1 MPVVVMEVTEK
12 SAHEK
17 TDQLFIYTFASPNH
31 EPRQIVANLTN
42 VYEVGDRVAI
52 ALPGTHLPG
61 VEIVPRKVFGI
72 DSSGMAL
79 GPVDQALDTDV
90 TQSFDADRE
99 PKPWTITATVTIDA
113 RYEEDA
119 RKLAEKALRKG
130 HGKVIDCQ
138 ES

>member
-1 MPVVVMEVTEK
+1 MWRSRCREPTYRASRLSPK
-12 SAHEK
+12 S
-17 TDQLFIYTFASPNH
+17 
-31 EPRQIVANLTN
+31 V
-42 VYEVGDRVAI
+42 
-52 ALPGTHLPG
+52 
-61 VEIVPRKVFGI
+61 GI

>member
-17 TDQLFIYTFASPNH
+17 TDQLFIYTFASPTH

-42 VYEVGDRVAI
+42 VYEVGDRVAV

-79 GPVDQALDTDV
+79 GPVEQALDTDV
-90 TQSFDADRE
+90 TASFDADHA
-99 PKPWTITATVTIDA
+99 PKPWTITATVTIEA

-130 HGKVIDCQ
+130 HGQVTGC
-138 ES
+138 EEA

>member
-17 TDQLFIYTFASPNH
+17 TDQLFIYTFASPSH

-42 VYEVGDRVAI
+42 VYDVGDRVAI
-52 ALPGTHLPG
+52 ALVGTHLPG

-79 GPVDQALDTDV
+79 GPVNEALDTDV
-90 TQSFDADRE
+90 TEAFDADRE
-99 PKPWTITATVTIDA
+99 PKPWTITATVTVDA

-119 RKLAEKALRKG
+119 QKLAEKALRKG
-130 HGKVIDCQ
+130 HGKVTDCKGA
-138 ES
+138 